1 MTNAL
6 IMYIFTPFS
15 SLLNTLNIEF
25 PLKMKKEKKNTQI
38 SIPIENRKKKRKQK
52 TRKKIE
58 KRFIV

>member
-15 SLLNTLNIEF
+15 SLLNTLKIEF
-25 PLKMKKEKKNTQI
+25 PLKMKKEKNTQI

-52 TRKKIE
+52 TRTKIE